1 MKNEPWIDRVYKES
15 TETWDVPVN
24 LDHWQQAASLI
35 DRRDKK
41 KKRAFWIRMA
51 GFSGA
56 ALILLLILILW
67 RNGPSDSSPA
77 AEPQPAGSPA
87 AEPMAQASGTKDS
100 QAPGL
105 SGKADEPAENS
116 LAQRSSSNPSP
127 QASLSNDQS
136 ARSIGLKNNEN
147 NLRTIPSPTDPN
159 LLSHSRINANEQS
172 SIAANPVML
181 APEREILS
189 EEGLDPLD
197 FMAMTSFSKA
207 LPVTM
212 MEIPVEVDYK
222 PFRRKEFGLRLDLT
236 RQAENGRSASMSMA
250 GLEVFARK
258 TLGTKTYWDLSLGY
272 NSFFNPSLYS
282 AVLTSYQFQ
291 GFGSTVKNY
300 GVKPEWIHYL
310 YLQMA
315 AGMQL
320 NKHRAFAGIRP
331 QLLLGAI
338 GEVDQ
343 IRFKDGASVRDLS
356 SAEISNLANG
366 WLDKGSLHQLVF
378 NVHLG
383 YEYQFHPK
391 FGLGLQ
397 ASRLLN
403 DLYRPLPGDIAQH
416 AGAKWNLGMR
426 ISYKLK

>member
-1 MKNEPWIDRVYKES
+1 
-15 TETWDVPVN
+15 
-24 LDHWQQAASLI
+24 
-35 DRRDKK
+35 
-41 KKRAFWIRMA
+41 
-51 GFSGA
+51 
-56 ALILLLILILW
+56 
-67 RNGPSDSSPA
+67 
-77 AEPQPAGSPA
+77 
-87 AEPMAQASGTKDS
+87 MAQASGTTDS
-100 QAPGL
+100 PAPGFPVQAI
-105 SGKADEPAENS
+105 GPIAENTS
-116 LAQRSSSNPSP
+116 GQGSSSNPSS
-127 QASLSNDQS
+127 QAYFSNNQ
-136 ARSIGLKNNEN
+136 APRTIGLKNKEKI
-147 NLRTIPSPTDPN
+147 RQAKPYPADPS
-159 LLSHSRINANEQS
+159 LSSSIRINAPGLSTE
-172 SIAANPVML
+172 AATPATPV
-181 APEREILS
+181 PQRESLP

-197 FMAMTSFSKA
+197 FMAMTSSHKT
-207 LPVTM
+207 LPVTVL
-212 MEIPVEVDYK
+212 EIPVEVDYK

-272 NSFFNPSLYS
+272 NSFFNSSLYS
-282 AVLTSYQFQ
+282 EVLTSYQFQ

-315 AGMQL
+315 GGMQL

-343 IRFKDGASVRDLS
+343 IRFKDGAAVRDLS

-391 FGLGLQ
+391 FGIGLQ

-416 AGAKWNLGMR
+416 AGAKWNLGMG